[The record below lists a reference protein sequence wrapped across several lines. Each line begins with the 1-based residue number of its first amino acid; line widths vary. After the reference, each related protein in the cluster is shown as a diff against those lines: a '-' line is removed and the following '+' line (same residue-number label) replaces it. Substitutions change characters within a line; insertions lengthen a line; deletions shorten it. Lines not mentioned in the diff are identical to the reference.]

1 LFEIKVFP
9 FGNAINFRYSMEMA
23 RLFNSNLG
31 VIGAGIIGEA
41 LLVSI
46 IKSGVE
52 ASNIAISDKR
62 SERTSDLVA
71 KYGCKVFSGEEIAA
85 NSQSI
90 LLAVKPQDMDSLLE
104 SVGKSISLSQRV
116 ISFAAGKKTS
126 SIEKFLDEGVAV
138 LRVMPNTPMSV
149 GVGASAIS
157 AGKYATDAD
166 VSAVQELL
174 KASGK
179 TIVVDEA
186 LQDAVTATSGSGP
199 AYFFRFVEAMIA
211 GAVELGLTEADA
223 HTLVVQTISGS
234 AAMLSV
240 EGASPATL
248 RANVTSPNGTTF
260 AALQSFEASDLE
272 GIVKRAMVA
281 ARDRSRE
288 LS

>member
-1 LFEIKVFP
+1 MTFVANHKF
-9 FGNAINFRYSMEMA
+9 
-23 RLFNSNLG
+23 
-31 VIGAGIIGEA
+31 GIIGVGVMGEA

-46 IKSGVE
+46 IQSGID

-62 SERTSDLVA
+62 SDRTAELAA
-71 KYGCKVFSGEEIAA
+71 KYGCKVLSVEDIAS
-85 NSQSI
+85 NSQNI
-90 LLAVKPQDMDSLLE
+90 LLVVKPQDMDSLVD
-104 SVGKSISLSQRV
+104 SVGKSISVNQRV
-116 ISFAAGKKTS
+116 VSFAAGKKTS
-126 SIEKFLDEGVAV
+126 SIETYLSEGVAV

-157 AGKYATDAD
+157 AGKYAKDSD
-166 VSAVQELL
+166 VAAVQELL

-223 HTLVVQTISGS
+223 HTLVVQTISGA

-260 AALQSFEASDLE
+260 AALQVFESGDLS
-272 GIVKRAMVA
+272 GLVKRAMTA